1 VIEADDSSI
10 LALGQSR
17 LNQKSD
23 DDPGAEQKDTP
34 HNSTHNLLLWDCS
47 LYIRLM
53 SLSMKFVSAMQFVI
67 IRSHPQRRRDM
78 KRGIVLGVLVG
89 VAVLSMAVVAQ
100 QGGGAQAPKV
110 VDVEKL
116 KDNLFV
122 LRGANS
128 GGNTAVFITSNGVVV
143 VDAKNPGWGQPILDK
158 IKTLTNKP
166 VTTLI
171 NTHTHGDHVSG
182 NVEFP
187 STVDIIVQENTRTNM
202 AKMIPNST
210 AADQTVP
217 AQTIFQ
223 LNGGKGLPKK
233 TFKDKMKLFSGADE
247 VDLYY
252 FGRGHTNGDAWVLFP
267 ALRTVHAGD
276 IFSGKNLPLLDANN
290 GGSAAL
296 IADSLE
302 KGYKALN
309 KTADTIIT
317 GHSTQMSMADLQ
329 EYIAF
334 NRDFMNDVRTAK
346 AAGKSVEDIAASWKM
361 PAKYTGYAAI
371 DANRL
376 KNNVKLA
383 YSELG
388 KSSN

>member
-1 VIEADDSSI
+1 MKRCVVLGTLVAAWILSIGLAAFQQPAQPAEKVIE
-10 LALGQSR
+10 
-17 LNQKSD
+17 
-23 DDPGAEQKDTP
+23 
-34 HNSTHNLLLWDCS
+34 
-47 LYIRLM
+47 
-53 SLSMKFVSAMQFVI
+53 
-67 IRSHPQRRRDM
+67 
-78 KRGIVLGVLVG
+78 
-89 VAVLSMAVVAQ
+89 
-100 QGGGAQAPKV
+100 
-110 VDVEKL
+110 VDKI
-116 KDNLFV
+116 KDNLYV
-122 LRGANS
+122 LKGG
-128 GGNTAVFITSNGVVV
+128 GGNTAVFITANGVVV

-187 STVDIIVQENTRTNM
+187 STVDIIVQENTKTNM

-223 LNGGKGLPKK
+223 QNGGKGLPKR
-233 TFKDKMKLFSGADE
+233 TFKDKMTLFKGADE

-252 FGRGHTNGDAWVLFP
+252 FGRGHTNGDALVVFP
-267 ALRTVHAGD
+267 SLRTVHAGD

-302 KGYKALN
+302 KGYNALN

-317 GHSTQMSMADLQ
+317 GHSTQMSMADLK

-334 NRDFMNDVRTAK
+334 NRDFMN
-346 AAGKSVEDIAASWKM
+346 
-361 PAKYTGYAAI
+361 
-371 DANRL
+371 
-376 KNNVKLA
+376 
-383 YSELG
+383 
-388 KSSN
+388 